1 MSAARVAALVAGL
14 LVATLLVVY
23 GTLRAGLWNTDPAT
37 ARAREAGPP
46 SRFITVSGVPL
57 HLRDEGQ
64 GPVLVL
70 LHGSIVNLHEWD
82 LVVDRLKDR
91 YRIVRFDWPPYGL
104 SGPDPTGVY
113 STPRAAELLAGLVD
127 ALGLGRFSLVSTSNG
142 ANVALVEWRMRVLQA
157 IHAAL
162 LPDYH
167 SHSYYRLVL
176 ESTTPPSFHPT
187 AAMVDSIYD
196 ADNLPGAAAR
206 QRQYIGTTVQ
216 AFQTSDVGASA
227 EAVRVPVLIQWCGFD
242 TVISQS
248 AQRTVARFTNAPVE
262 LITYPDLGHFPMW
275 ENPDRFSRDLARFL
289 ERVNLSC
296 PSKSTAS
303 STTISPVRPIRSRSP
318 ASTSRRSACRRR
330 STMPAATTAYSSP
343 TPRQCPT
350 TSRSP
355 PMSTESPADS
365 E

>member
-142 ANVALVEWRMRVLQA
+142 ANVALEYVGRHPEHVAAMAFSVLPLERPSQTRHVEWRMRVLQA

-196 ADNLPGAAAR
+196 ADNLPGSAAR

-289 ERVNLSC
+289 ERVN
-296 PSKSTAS
+296 
-303 STTISPVRPIRSRSP
+303 
-318 ASTSRRSACRRR
+318 
-330 STMPAATTAYSSP
+330 
-343 TPRQCPT
+343 PR
-350 TSRSP
+350 
-355 PMSTESPADS
+355 TEGAGG
-365 E
+365 